1 MKKTWVLAVTTS
13 VLTLS
18 LMACAGSDESTT
30 APVEGEWSG
39 HLKVAMIGDVQM
51 KDTTDPITGEKSRG
65 LYVLKEEFERLY
77 PGVTVDFVIMPWKNY
92 VPNTQAM
99 IAGKE
104 ADIFQMPGVND
115 FAAQGLLEPL
125 QPFIDEDE
133 FSLDHFSENLV
144 EGWMTLGPDDE
155 ELQIYALPVL
165 GDARFIQYDKQLFEE
180 WGIEPLSEYPTVE
193 EVMEKAKLMTGT
205 NPVSGEQNYGIFFNG
220 THDTA
225 LTLTN
230 VLEGFNGS
238 WGEGYKWD
246 EIEMNFDS
254 PEMNHALEWLKEMT
268 DYMPEGFINGQG
280 NEQWNTP
287 DNNIAIS
294 INMGPGDIKSIY
306 AQGLEDRFGIVQNFK
321 NDEGK
326 GGMFSGSPYA
336 ITNNSDNKE
345 LAWEYIK
352 FSSSEFY
359 QEYLWEEWGSTPVLA
374 NATEWESIQ
383 EKDLMI
389 PVLEAMTTSIT
400 PRYPWASSQPRF
412 ILQSK
417 LEGALT
423 DAQTVE
429 RALEEAQQES
439 TEWLNER

>member
-65 LYVLKEEFERLY
+65 LYVLKDEFERLY
-77 PGVTVDFVIMPWKNY
+77 PGATVDFVIMPWKNY

-125 QPFIDEDE
+125 QRLIDEDE

-193 EVMEKAKLMTGT
+193 EVMEKAKQMTGT

-238 WGEGYKWD
+238 LGR
-246 EIEMNFDS
+246 
-254 PEMNHALEWLKEMT
+254 
-268 DYMPEGFINGQG
+268 
-280 NEQWNTP
+280 
-287 DNNIAIS
+287 
-294 INMGPGDIKSIY
+294 
-306 AQGLEDRFGIVQNFK
+306 GL
-321 NDEGK
+321 
-326 GGMFSGSPYA
+326 
-336 ITNNSDNKE
+336 
-345 LAWEYIK
+345 
-352 FSSSEFY
+352 
-359 QEYLWEEWGSTPVLA
+359 
-374 NATEWESIQ
+374 
-383 EKDLMI
+383 
-389 PVLEAMTTSIT
+389 
-400 PRYPWASSQPRF
+400 
-412 ILQSK
+412 
-417 LEGALT
+417 
-423 DAQTVE
+423 
-429 RALEEAQQES
+429 
-439 TEWLNER
+439 